1 MIRSM
6 NIKEADMNALPKI
19 AQKLSHKGT
28 PTFYKLKLV
37 KDRMS
42 LHLIGITLL
51 TGLMLP
57 LAVRAA
63 DLPPTDNAVQ
73 SVETTTL
80 PGGKVIVRVNLKKAL
95 TTTPAGFT
103 VGNPPRIA
111 LDLPNTGNAMGRN
124 SVEAN
129 LGPLSNVN
137 VVQAGNR
144 TRLVLNLNK
153 SVEYD
158 ARVEGKS
165 LIVALGDVGRGATP
179 VNASPRFAETTV
191 GAERHDIRDID
202 FRRGAAGEARIVT
215 TLSDAQTGIN
225 IRQQANGVVVDFMGT
240 TLPKALQRRLDVAD
254 FGTPVQMVEAYTLG
268 DNTRMVIQPKGGWEY
283 SAYQTDNSFIV
294 EVKQSDDAQ
303 KKTADGKVKYVGEKL
318 SLNFQNVEVRSVLQ
332 VIADFTGLNIIA
344 SDTVSGN
351 LTLRLKD
358 VPWDQALDL
367 IMQTKGLD
375 KRQNGNVVWIA
386 PKDEL
391 LTKEKLE
398 YEARS
403 AVADLEPLT
412 TEYIQ
417 MNYMRADEAQTMLY
431 GFAGGAFLNSAGNNA
446 VNCSAQA
453 QGLGGAAAVQAS
465 QQGKGDNDQKVLT
478 KRGRATYELKT
489 NTLIITDTPRKIQEV
504 RELLARLDVPARQVM
519 IEARVVIADSNWSR
533 DLGAKLGIAAINRT
547 GRYQTGIGGTQD
559 QASAIAQGFFPQ
571 SATKGSVSNP
581 TPTDPYARSEVPV
594 ANTGTN
600 LVNFPAGA
608 GAAQIALSL
617 LDASTGNLLSLELS
631 ALEADNRGKIVS
643 NPRVMTSNQKPAV
656 ILNGTQIP
664 YITPGS
670 ANSPATVTFKDVFL
684 CLLVDPQILNNDSLI
699 MTVEVQKDGID
710 AARSVAL
717 GNLNVPA
724 IATKRVKTQVR
735 VNNGETLVLG
745 GIFDQNE
752 LNDVQKVPFLGDIPV
767 LGNLFK
773 TTFKQNNKTEL
784 IIFITPRILD
794 DRLSLR

>member
-1 MIRSM
+1 
-6 NIKEADMNALPKI
+6 MNALPKI
-19 AQKLSHKGT
+19 AHTLS
-28 PTFYKLKLV
+28 
-37 KDRMS
+37 R
-42 LHLIGITLL
+42 HLIGAALL
-51 TGLMLP
+51 AGLVLP
-57 LAVRAA
+57 GATRAA
-63 DLPPTDNAVQ
+63 DVPPTGNAVQ

-80 PGGKVIVRVNLKKAL
+80 PGGKVVVRVNLKKPL
-95 TTTPAGFT
+95 TATPAGFT

-111 LDLPNTGNAMGRN
+111 LDLPDTGNALGKN
-124 SVEAN
+124 TVEAN
-129 LGPLSNVN
+129 LGSLTSVN

-158 ARVEGKS
+158 ARLDGKS
-165 LIVALGDVGRGATP
+165 LIVALGDVGQSATP
-179 VNASPRFAETTV
+179 VNASPRFAEASP
-191 GAERHDIRDID
+191 GINRHDIRDVD
-202 FRRGAAGEARIVT
+202 FRRGAAGEGRIVT

-225 IRQQANGVVVDFMGT
+225 IRQQANGIVVDFMGT
-240 TLPKALQRRLDVAD
+240 ALPKALQRRLDVAD
-254 FGTPVQMVEAYTLG
+254 FGTPVQTVETYALG

-283 SAYQTDNSFIV
+283 SAYQTDNNFIV

-303 KKTADGKVKYVGEKL
+303 KKTADGKIKYTGEKL

-375 KRQNGNVVWIA
+375 KRQNGNVIWVA

-398 YEARS
+398 FEARS

-417 MNYMRADEAQTMLY
+417 LNYMRADEAQTMLY
-431 GFAGGAFLNSAGNNA
+431 GFASGAFLNSATNNA

-453 QGLGGAAAVQAS
+453 QGLGGAAAAQAS
-465 QQGKGDNDQKVLT
+465 QTGKGENDQKVLT

-489 NTLIITDTPRKIQEV
+489 NTLIITDTARKIQEI

-519 IEARVVIADSNWSR
+519 IEARVVVATDGWSR
-533 DLGAKLGIAAINRT
+533 DLGARLGFQMANRNVLGHNVAGQQNIPGTPAASSPFAT
-547 GRYQTGIGGTQD
+547 G
-559 QASAIAQGFFPQ
+559 QALPSAA
-571 SATKGSVSNP
+571 
-581 TPTDPYARSEVPV
+581 DVP
-594 ANTGTN
+594 
-600 LVNFPAGA
+600 
-608 GAAQIALSL
+608 GAANLALSL
-617 LDASTGNLLSLELS
+617 LNLANGNLLSLELR
-631 ALEADNRGKIVS
+631 ALEAENRGKVIS
-643 NPRVMTSNQKPAV
+643 NPRVLTSNQKPAV

-664 YITPGS
+664 YITTQLTGGLLTQ
-670 ANSPATVTFKDVFL
+670 TVTFKDAFL
-684 CLLVDPQILNNDSLI
+684 CLLVDPQILNNDSII
-699 MTVEVQKDGID
+699 MTVEVQKDAVRNIPEITGI
-710 AARSVAL
+710 
-717 GNLNVPA
+717 PA
-724 IATKRVKTQVR
+724 IDTKRVKTQVR

-745 GIFDQNE
+745 GIFDGDENSVV
-752 LNDVQKVPFLGDIPV
+752 NKVPVLGDIPV

-773 TTFKQNNKTEL
+773 TTTKENSKTEL
-784 IIFITPRILD
+784 IIFITPRIVD

>member
-1 MIRSM
+1 
-6 NIKEADMNALPKI
+6 MNALPKI
-19 AQKLSHKGT
+19 AQKLA
-28 PTFYKLKLV
+28 
-37 KDRMS
+37 R
-42 LHLIGITLL
+42 HLIGVTLL

-57 LAVRAA
+57 VAVRAA
-63 DLPPTDNAVQ
+63 DAPPTGNAVQ
-73 SVETTTL
+73 SVDTTTL
-80 PGGKVIVRVNLKKAL
+80 PGGKVVVRVTLKNAL
-95 TTTPAGFT
+95 AATPAGFT

-111 LDLPNTGNAMGRN
+111 LDLPDTGNAMGKN
-124 SVEAN
+124 TVEAN
-129 LGPLSNVN
+129 LGPLSSVN
-137 VVQAGNR
+137 VVQAGTR

-158 ARVEGKS
+158 AKVEGKT
-165 LIVALGDVGRGATP
+165 LLVALGDVGVGSAP
-179 VNASPRFAETTV
+179 VNASPRFAE
-191 GAERHDIRDID
+191 AAPSAARHSIRDVD
-202 FRRGAAGEARIVT
+202 FRRGGAGEARIVT

-225 IRQQANGVVVDFMGT
+225 IRQQSDGVVVDFVGT
-240 TLPKALQRRLDVAD
+240 DVPKALQRRLDVAD
-254 FGTPVQMVEAYTLG
+254 FGTPVQIVETYTLG

-294 EVKQSDDAQ
+294 EVKKSDDAQ
-303 KKTADGKVKYVGEKL
+303 KKTADGKIKYVGEKL

-344 SDTVSGN
+344 SDTVAGN

-375 KRQNGNVVWIA
+375 KRQNGNVIWIA

-398 YEARS
+398 FEAKS
-403 AVADLEPLT
+403 AVADLEPLM
-412 TEYIQ
+412 TEFIQ
-417 MNYMRADEAQTMLY
+417 LNYMRADEAQTMLY
-431 GFAGGAFLNSAGNNA
+431 GFASGAFLASAGNNN

-453 QGLGGAAAVQAS
+453 QGLGGAAAAQAS
-465 QQGKGDNDQKVLT
+465 QKGQGENDQKILT

-489 NTLIITDTPRKIQEV
+489 NTLVITDTARKIQEI

-519 IEARVVIADSNWSR
+519 IEARVVVADSGWSR
-533 DLGAKLGIAAINRT
+533 DLGAKLGLVALNRT
-547 GRYQTGIGGTQD
+547 GRYQTGLGGTQS
-559 QASAIAQGFFPQ
+559 QASALAQGIFPQ
-571 SATKGSVSNP
+571 QALKATRVD
-581 TPTDPYARSEVPV
+581 PTDPNKFVTDLPV
-594 ANTGTN
+594 GDTGTN
-600 LVNFPAGA
+600 MINFPAGT
-608 GAAQIALSL
+608 GAAQFALSL
-617 LDASTGNLLSLELS
+617 LDSATGNLLSLELS

-664 YITPGS
+664 YITPGTQ
-670 ANSPATVTFKDVFL
+670 NSPATVTFKDVFL

-699 MTVEVQKDGID
+699 MTVEVQKDNVDSSRTVSVSGI
-710 AARSVAL
+710 SV
-717 GNLNVPA
+717 PS

-745 GIFDQNE
+745 GIFDQAE
-752 LNDVQKVPFLGDIPV
+752 LNNVNKVPLLGDLPI

-773 TTFKQNNKTEL
+773 TTFKQDQKTEL
-784 IIFITPRILD
+784 IIFLTPRIID

>member
-1 MIRSM
+1 
-6 NIKEADMNALPKI
+6 MNALPKI
-19 AQKLSHKGT
+19 AQKMSHKGT

-37 KDRMS
+37 KDRMTR
-42 LHLIGITLL
+42 HLFGIALL
-51 TGLMLP
+51 AGLALP

-63 DLPPTDNAVQ
+63 DAPPTGNAVE

-80 PGGKVIVRVNLKKAL
+80 PGGKVVVRVTLKNAL
-95 TTTPAGFT
+95 TATPAGFT

-111 LDLPNTGNAMGRN
+111 LDLPDTGNAMGRN
-124 SVEAN
+124 TVEAN
-129 LGPLSNVN
+129 LGPLSSVN
-137 VVQAGNR
+137 VVQAGTR

-153 SVEYD
+153 SVEYE
-158 ARVEGKS
+158 ARIDGKS
-165 LIVALGDVGRGATP
+165 LLVALGDVGVGVAP
-179 VNASPRFAETTV
+179 VNVSPRFAEAAPGT
-191 GAERHDIRDID
+191 ARHSIRDVD

-215 TLSDAQTGIN
+215 TLSDAQAGIN
-225 IRQQANGVVVDFMGT
+225 IRQQANGVVVDFIGT
-240 TLPKALQRRLDVAD
+240 ELPKALQRRLDVAD
-254 FGTPVQMVEAYTLG
+254 YGTPVQVIETYALG

-303 KKTADGKVKYVGEKL
+303 KKTADGKVKYTGEKL

-344 SDTVSGN
+344 SDSVTGN

-375 KRQNGNVVWIA
+375 KRQNGNVIWVA

-391 LTKEKLE
+391 MAKEKLE

-431 GFAGGAFLNSAGNNA
+431 GFASGAFLASAGNNA

-453 QGLGGAAAVQAS
+453 QGLGGAAAAQAS
-465 QQGKGDNDQKVLT
+465 QQGKGENDQKVLT

-489 NTLIITDTPRKIQEV
+489 NTLIITDTARKIQEV

-519 IEARVVIADSNWSR
+519 IEARVVVATDGWSR
-533 DLGAKLGIAAINRT
+533 DLGARLG
-547 GRYQTGIGGTQD
+547 
-559 QASAIAQGFFPQ
+559 F
-571 SATKGSVSNP
+571 SATKSGNLFG
-581 TPTDPYARSEVPV
+581 DPHQADAIGLGQSLPSTV
-594 ANTGTN
+594 
-600 LVNFPAGA
+600 
-608 GAAQIALSL
+608 GAANVALSL
-617 LDASTGNLLSLELS
+617 LNLANGNLLSLELR
-631 ALEADNRGKIVS
+631 ALEADNKGKVIS

-664 YITPGS
+664 YITPGT
-670 ANSPATVTFKDVFL
+670 ANSPATVTFKDAFL
-684 CLLVDPQILNNDSLI
+684 CLLVDPQILNNDAIIL
-699 MTVEVQKDGID
+699 TVEVQKDAVRDIANIGD
-710 AARSVAL
+710 
-717 GNLNVPA
+717 NPA
-724 IATKRVKTQVR
+724 IDTKRIKTQVR

-745 GIFDQNE
+745 GIFDGDESSSVN
-752 LNDVQKVPFLGDIPV
+752 KVPLLGDVP
-767 LGNLFK
+767 LFGNLFK
-773 TTFKQNNKTEL
+773 TTTKENSKTEL
-784 IIFITPRILD
+784 IIFITPRIID
-794 DRLSLR
+794 ERLSIR

>member
-1 MIRSM
+1 
-6 NIKEADMNALPKI
+6 MNALPKI
-19 AQKLSHKGT
+19 VQKMT
-28 PTFYKLKLV
+28 
-37 KDRMS
+37 R
-42 LHLIGITLL
+42 HLFGVALL
-51 TGLMLP
+51 TGLVLP

-63 DLPPTDNAVQ
+63 DAPPTSNAVQ

-80 PGGKVIVRVNLKKAL
+80 PGGKVVVRVNLKKAL
-95 TTTPAGFT
+95 TATPAGFT

-111 LDLPNTGNAMGRN
+111 LDLPDTGNAMGRN
-124 SVEAN
+124 TVEAN

-137 VVQAGNR
+137 VVQAGTR

-158 ARVEGKS
+158 TTIEGKS
-165 LIVALGDVGRGATP
+165 LLIALGEVGAVAAP
-179 VNASPRFAETTV
+179 VNVSPRFAEASSGT
-191 GAERHDIRDID
+191 ARHSIRDVD

-215 TLSDAQTGIN
+215 TLSDAQAGIN
-225 IRQQANGVVVDFMGT
+225 IRQQANGVVVDFIGT
-240 TLPKALQRRLDVAD
+240 ELPKALQRRLDVAD
-254 FGTPVQMVEAYTLG
+254 FGTPVQTVETYALG

-375 KRQNGNVVWIA
+375 KRQNGNVIWVA

-391 LTKEKLE
+391 MAKEKLE
-398 YEARS
+398 YEAKS
-403 AVADLEPLT
+403 AVANLEPLT

-417 MNYMRADEAQTMLY
+417 LNYLRADEAQTMLY
-431 GFAGGAFLNSAGNNA
+431 GFASGAFLASAGNNA

-453 QGLGGAAAVQAS
+453 QGLGGAAAAQAS
-465 QQGKGDNDQKVLT
+465 QQGQGENDQKVLT
-478 KRGRATYELKT
+478 KRGRATYDLKT
-489 NTLIITDTPRKIQEV
+489 NTLIITDTARKIQEV

-519 IEARVVIADSNWSR
+519 IEARVVVATDGWSR
-533 DLGAKLGIAAINRT
+533 DLGMRLNFSAASNLGSKTILGGPLELSGSGT
-547 GRYQTGIGGTQD
+547 GPLTG
-559 QASAIAQGFFPQ
+559 AP
-571 SATKGSVSNP
+571 
-581 TPTDPYARSEVPV
+581 
-594 ANTGTN
+594 
-600 LVNFPAGA
+600 NF
-608 GAAQIALSL
+608 ALSL
-617 LDASTGNLLSLELS
+617 LNIANGDVLNLELR
-631 ALEADNRGKIVS
+631 ALEADSKGKVIS

-664 YITPGS
+664 YITPGT
-670 ANSPATVTFKDVFL
+670 ANSPPTVTFKDAFL
-684 CLLVDPQILNNDSLI
+684 CLLVDPQILNNDSVIL
-699 MTVEVQKDGID
+699 TVEVQKDAVRFISGIED
-710 AARSVAL
+710 
-717 GNLNVPA
+717 PA
-724 IATKRVKTQVR
+724 IDTKRIKTQVR

-745 GIFDQNE
+745 GIFDGNE
-752 LNDVQKVPFLGDIPV
+752 DTTVEKVPFLGDVPV
-767 LGNLFK
+767 FGNLFK
-773 TTFKQNNKTEL
+773 TTLKENNKTEL
-784 IIFITPRILD
+784 IIFLTPRILD
-794 DRLSLR
+794 ERLSLR